1 MLKRIDNLLQ
11 KRFFW
16 IITSILFLF
25 GTFPGKGGFEGGQRE
40 FTTLSER
47 SDNWGFMT
55 PFFYGEWP
63 NFLGHWRFTIVLF
76 QLSIYWIGFILFF
89 RHRWPTTPLMRILLA
104 IYLVFSSTFAS
115 QLWRDATLFSFV
127 FFGIS
132 LLRFCTSLKDSKS
145 KVLISIIGAISIF
158 FGSCFKPAYA
168 PLIILFAALPYLT
181 KFQLTKLKFLVTV
194 ILLATISS
202 VPYLSDKYLSNHMK
216 LVRTYPEQ
224 QPMIYDMASM
234 YCWGNSSRANLAGEN
249 ALKLVLNDG
258 IPVPS
263 VCASLILT
271 SWDNLHMP
279 MKDWIYK
286 SPLKRL
292 QGEERDKFKELR
304 NLWLNAIIQN
314 PREYL
319 LVKLPFTTQVLTMA
333 NSFVKPVQSWPIANQ
348 LLNRF
353 NEFIWNIFYFF
364 SVILDKLRLF
374 TLGFAFLIGFILF
387 LRNSNFVDNSLI
399 LNIKNNI
406 RIVYLLLFLLTTL
419 LLVTFAFVAA
429 NGRYVLPFVL
439 LFYAELLLNDQNI
452 NVGVTGFEPAAS

>member
-1 MLKRIDNLLQ
+1 MLMRIDNLLQ
-11 KRFFW
+11 NRLFW
-16 IITSILFLF
+16 IITSTLFLF
-25 GTFPGKGGFEGGQRE
+25 GTYPGKGGFEGGQRE
-40 FTTLSER
+40 LEKLSER

-63 NFLGHWRFTIVLF
+63 NFFGQWRFTIVLF
-76 QLSIYWIGFILFF
+76 QIIVYWIGFIIFF
-89 RHRWPTTPLMRILLA
+89 RHRWPVLPSMRIILA
-104 IYLVFSSTFAS
+104 IYLIFSSTFVS

-132 LLRFCTSLKDSKS
+132 LLRFSSSLKISNM
-145 KVLISIIGAISIF
+145 KVLILSIGVISIY
-158 FGSCFKPAYA
+158 FGCCFKPAYA
-168 PLIILFAALPYLT
+168 PLIVLFTAMPYLT
-181 KFQLTKLKFLVTV
+181 KFQFTKLKSLVTV
-194 ILLATISS
+194 VLLTTLSL
-202 VPYLSDKYLSNHMK
+202 VPYVSDKYLSNHMN

-234 YCWGNSSRANLAGEN
+234 YCWGNSASANLAGEN
-249 ALKLVLNDG
+249 ALKLVLNEG
-258 IPVPS
+258 IPVPA

-292 QGEERDKFKELR
+292 QGDEEVKFTEFR
-304 NLWLNAIIQN
+304 NLWLKAIIHN

-319 LVKLPFTTQVLTMA
+319 LVKLPFATQVLTMA
-333 NSFVKPVQSWPIANQ
+333 NSFVKPVQSLPTANL

-353 NEFIWNIFYFF
+353 NALIWNIFYFF

-374 TLGFAFLIGFILF
+374 TLGFAFLIGIILF
-387 LRNSNFVDNSLI
+387 LRNSNFVDQSLI
-399 LNIKNNI
+399 INIKNNI
-406 RIVYLLLFLLTTL
+406 RIAYLLFFLLTTL
-419 LLVTFAFVAA
+419 FLITSAFVAG

-439 LFYAELLLNDQNI
+439 LFYAEVLLGERQKH
-452 NVGVTGFEPAAS
+452 VGVTGFEPAAS